1 MRIETKTDLKTEGF
15 SNFESSCFHHRAT
28 KLTRNCVWL
37 GIRVS
42 ISLFRPLQLVNTTV
56 KY

>member
-1 MRIETKTDLKTEGF
+1 MKIETKTDLKTESF
-15 SNFESSCFHHRAT
+15 VNFESSCFHHRAT
-28 KLTRNCVWL
+28 KLTRNCVCL

-42 ISLFRPLQLVNTTV
+42 ISLFRLLQLVNTTA